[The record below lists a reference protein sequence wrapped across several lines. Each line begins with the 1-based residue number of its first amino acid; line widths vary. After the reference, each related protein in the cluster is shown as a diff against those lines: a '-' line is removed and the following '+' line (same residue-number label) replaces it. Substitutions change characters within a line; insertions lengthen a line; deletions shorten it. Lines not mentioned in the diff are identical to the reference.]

1 MNNKLKKNQD
11 GFTLVELIVVV
22 ALMAIVFGALMNV
35 IKPTNQ
41 FFQDSEAFKDEVMI
55 SEGLTDALADEI
67 RYATN
72 VVVLQ
77 NYVGVPKLSIDGQL
91 EGIPDITF
99 DSAILIENDKAR
111 GSLES
116 DYLTNMESTAA
127 RRKRAKGQIVVFEI
141 GGIGIN
147 FNVSSMLYNEDYY
160 GDYQYEFTAT
170 GKNDEN
176 GRAYIDFGVTM
187 NDLVQ
192 GDSGYEANEDNYESS
207 EFLYLKNINL
217 NDNDGYKLYVK
228 DFHGSTNNDDYIG
241 FERAT
246 ATTATAAST
255 IQTAMFNGSNSNNVH
270 TWIIYY
276 KGSSVDATENV
287 QITFDPGVGGSTSLT
302 VNVQTGKAI
311 NMAPPSL
318 PEPGYADYTG
328 TDGKTYTRRFIG
340 WTSTTNPSE
349 EPLTNEQ
356 LMAYVAMADETFVA
370 QYEDTDATYD
380 VMFYDSNG
388 IEMGGGLQTV
398 LHGESVTPPDM
409 SATVP
414 DDYEGYVWK
423 LYGSINDIVDPT
435 EFAYVTRDLYVEP
448 YYFNL
453 YDVTFQD
460 ESGNIIEKISV
471 MGGTDCTNVP
481 AVPEKA
487 GYAGEWKQVNTDGTL
502 VSPTL
507 SSVVSDIVCKPVY
520 TEIPVDKPIITITD
534 ISVSDWSW
542 TGMIQFTVNNVGTAE
557 AKSLKIKIPMN
568 TVITSVSHDTQLF
581 YWGSKYN
588 LTTDGNNIYVE
599 IEFDQ
604 VKCVPGSSHTIK
616 IKCSPNNALLDGEM
630 EVVKLVF

>member
-99 DSAILIENDKAR
+99 DSAILIENDKVR

-147 FNVSSMLYNEDYY
+147 FNVSNILYNEDYY

-192 GDSGYEANEDNYESS
+192 NESGDYQMNEDNYESS

-228 DFHGSTNNDDYIG
+228 DFNGSTNNDDYIG

-255 IQTAMFNGSNSNNVH
+255 IQTAMFNGSDSNNVH

-276 KGSSVDATENV
+276 KGSSVDAAENV
-287 QITFDPGVGGSTSLT
+287 QITFDPGVGGSTSVT
-302 VNVQTGKAI
+302 CNVKTGKAI

-328 TDGKTYTRRFIG
+328 TDGKTYTRRFLG
-340 WTSTTNPSE
+340 WTSTTNPTD

-414 DDYEGYVWK
+414 TDYEGYVWK

-435 EFAYVTRDLYVEP
+435 EFAFVTRDLYVEP

-460 ESGNIIEKISV
+460 ENGNVIEKVSV

-481 AVPEKA
+481 DVPEKA
-487 GYAGEWKQVNTDGTL
+487 GYAGEWMRLNDDGTTQL
-502 VSPTL
+502 ANFGAVSEDL
-507 SSVVSDIVCKPVY
+507 IIVPQY
-520 TEIPVDKPIITITD
+520 TEIPVAKPVLQISNVACNANQWWRTTVSFKISNVGEAPTTGFKITIPMTENITLVEGDWALVNGLGAKVSYSGTD
-534 ISVSDWSW
+534 IIIDGTGVTLNPGVTYDVSLTATPGAATT
-542 TGMIQFTVNNVGTAE
+542 TGDPIVTE
-557 AKSLKIKIPMN
+557 
-568 TVITSVSHDTQLF
+568 
-581 YWGSKYN
+581 
-588 LTTDGNNIYVE
+588 
-599 IEFDQ
+599 
-604 VKCVPGSSHTIK
+604 VK
-616 IKCSPNNALLDGEM
+616 
-630 EVVKLVF
+630 